1 MCYNLS
7 YNRER
12 DYEEIMICPRC
23 KRPVSDS
30 ANFCGGCGLPRAE
43 IERFYRQQELLNI
56 QEPKADE
63 ADALAD
69 DIRSSLD
76 GDNYTINDEVRTDEP
91 AGQEQTGDRRTAFE
105 VKEEPETKEV
115 GSYDPVYAQEQK
127 PTERMSYTYVPMDPP
142 QAPEFEHTDYEG
154 PSVRTE
160 EPLSVVDYIW
170 MMILSAIPVFG
181 FFYIIYLGFFQKIS
195 KSKSNY
201 AKATLIVTVFVF
213 IVITLF
219 LISLVRTFRTLYG
232 YRF

>member
-76 GDNYTINDEVRTDEP
+76 GDNYNINDEVRTDET

-105 VKEEPETKEV
+105 VKEEPETKE
-115 GSYDPVYAQEQK
+115 YLHI
-127 PTERMSYTYVPMDPP
+127 RTYEDKLL
-142 QAPEFEHTDYEG
+142 F
-154 PSVRTE
+154 
-160 EPLSVVDYIW
+160 VVTPNSTNYKVMYNSIADLLI
-170 MMILSAIPVFG
+170 IL
-181 FFYIIYLGFFQKIS
+181 LKIL
-195 KSKSNY
+195 NL
-201 AKATLIVTVFVF
+201 LIR
-213 IVITLF
+213 LW
-219 LISLVRTFRTLYG
+219 LQ
-232 YRF
+232 